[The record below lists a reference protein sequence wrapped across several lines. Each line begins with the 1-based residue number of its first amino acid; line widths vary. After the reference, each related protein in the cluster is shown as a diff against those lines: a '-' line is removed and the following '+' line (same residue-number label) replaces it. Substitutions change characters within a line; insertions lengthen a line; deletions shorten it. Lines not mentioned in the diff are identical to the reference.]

1 MQEKMDSK
9 EILRV
14 EHLKKYFPV
23 PGGLLYAVDDI
34 NFSINKGETIGV
46 VGESGCGK
54 STLGRAILRLHEPT
68 SGSVFFEGQ
77 DITKLSQREL
87 KEKRKEMQLI
97 FQDPYESLNPR
108 QTVSQA
114 IQAPLTIQGIYKA
127 SDRKGLE
134 QKTKEMM
141 DLVGLASR
149 LVNSY
154 PHELDGGRRQR
165 IGIAR
170 ALALNPKFIV
180 CDEPV
185 SALDVS
191 IQAQVLNLMQ
201 DLQDQFQLTYMFIT
215 HDLSVVKHLSTKIM
229 VMYLGQMVE
238 IGTPKQIFNNTKHPY
253 TKALLSAI
261 PIPDPEKPMK
271 RIQLKGELT
280 SPINVGAGCRFAKR
294 CIYANETCFAE
305 NCALNQVEEGHFVAC
320 HRINEGL

>member
-1 MQEKMDSK
+1 MREKMESN

-14 EHLKKYFPV
+14 EHLKKYFTV

-127 SDRKGLE
+127 NDKKGLE

-141 DLVGLASR
+141 ELVGLASR

-238 IGTPKQIFNNTKHPY
+238 IGTPKQIFNNTQHPY

-261 PIPDPEKPMK
+261 PVPDPESPMK
-271 RIQLKGELT
+271 RIQLKGELA
-280 SPINVGAGCRFAKR
+280 SPINVGPGCRFAKR
-294 CIYANETCFAE
+294 CIYANDKCFAE
-305 NCALNQVEEGHFVAC
+305 NCELHQVEEDHFVAC
-320 HRINEGL
+320 HKVNNGL